1 MSMQLKND
9 DSNFSFQ
16 TPQLDDWMSEAS
28 LNFWF
33 KIENWDQLIS
43 KTTFT
48 RSIFGMKSK
57 DGFDHYW
64 QIYLKNGI
72 LHISPFG
79 TRK

>member
-1 MSMQLKND
+1 MQLKND

-16 TPQLDDWMSEAS
+16 TPQMNDWMSEAS

-33 KIENWDQLIS
+33 KIENWDQLIT
-43 KTTFT
+43 KTTLT

-57 DGFDHYW
+57 DGFDQYW
-64 QIYLKNGI
+64 QIYLKSGI